1 MSGGRAWPAK
11 LLRYGLTGGL
21 AAVVDLGGFAVL
33 HAAGVPLA
41 PAAALS
47 FLVATVV
54 NYLLSAAFAFG
65 APISLRGY
73 LRFLGVAAL
82 GLVVNVGVTV
92 LADALGVPPVL
103 AKLAGIGVAFGVN
116 FLLNLVLVFP
126 GPRRTDG

>member
-1 MSGGRAWPAK
+1 MSGGRGWPAT

-21 AAVVDLGGFAVL
+21 AAVVDLGGFAML
-33 HAAGVPLA
+33 LATGVPLA
-41 PAAALS
+41 LAAALS

-65 APISLRGY
+65 AAISLRGY
-73 LRFLGVAAL
+73 LRFLAVAAL

-103 AKLAGIGVAFGVN
+103 AKLVGIGVAFFVN

-126 GPRRTDG
+126 RAHRTDG